1 MNSGTQDA
9 PIPERPPRERGFFSR
24 NKDTLSGMASLIG
37 LIAQIIQT
45 IAIIVG
51 AIIAF
56 NEFVIK
62 DRNEQWRTVENARSI
77 VDVNREVIAEIRL
90 LEQNHN
96 AGRDPQGSAFPEYIY
111 RNRKN
116 IAQLYTDLV
125 ACSESNRCDL
135 STIKLFFCPITHDV
149 ARHYR
154 IHVLSCEGEP
164 EVCTSQ
170 PDDLERNIFTFDS
183 FCG

>member
-56 NEFVIK
+56 NEFVIE
-62 DRNEQWRTVENARSI
+62 DRNEQ
-77 VDVNREVIAEIRL
+77 
-90 LEQNHN
+90 
-96 AGRDPQGSAFPEYIY
+96 
-111 RNRKN
+111 
-116 IAQLYTDLV
+116 
-125 ACSESNRCDL
+125 
-135 STIKLFFCPITHDV
+135 
-149 ARHYR
+149 
-154 IHVLSCEGEP
+154 
-164 EVCTSQ
+164 
-170 PDDLERNIFTFDS
+170 
-183 FCG
+183 